1 MRKFGHSAVLAAGF
15 AAVFAAAVPARA
27 AELPLSLQSFGAGKA
42 RSSHELSAAGVA
54 GFSLQPQVAASLGNR
69 SGLFLGENVFTPSFA
84 SSTVL
89 SPNMALD
96 VAKGMD
102 IGTRFSSYDR
112 APSPF
117 LSAVTA
123 PYLDL
128 ANGGRYTGVTLLPS
142 DTVKMR
148 LGASVNSER
157 LDRFSFD
164 PILTSGNLA
173 LSYDP
178 SQTRSLLAGL
188 SWDIS
193 RAIGLDVSG
202 ISAERSGVP
211 MGVANAAALA
221 PRALT
226 NAVNVAARM
235 NLGQGW
241 VTTASFSEG
250 MTQLDQRGGLKADT
264 REQSYAIAIA
274 KHGLFGE
281 DALGLSV
288 SRPSPGMANGF
299 GSLMGGGDLPPLVI
313 GRGQSL
319 GARAPETDF
328 QLGYVTNFLDGAV
341 ALQTNAAYQTN
352 IQGQP
357 GANALSLLSR
367 AKIKF

>member
-1 MRKFGHSAVLAAGF
+1 MRKFGHSAVLAVGF
-15 AAVFAAAVPARA
+15 AVAFAAAVPARA

-42 RSSHELSAAGVA
+42 RSSHELSVDGVA
-54 GFSLQPQVAASLGNR
+54 GFSLQPQVAAALGYR
-69 SGLFLGENVFTPSFA
+69 SGLFAGEPVPAFA

-89 SPNMALD
+89 SPNLALD

-102 IGTRFSSYDR
+102 IGTRFSSYDS

-142 DTVKMR
+142 DDVKLR
-148 LGASVNSER
+148 LGASINSER
-157 LDRFSFD
+157 LDRFRFD

-211 MGVANAAALA
+211 VGVANAAAIA

-226 NAVNVAARM
+226 NAINVAARM

-250 MTQLDQRGGLKADT
+250 MTQLDQRGGLKSDT

-299 GSLMGGGDLPPLVI
+299 NSLMGGGDLPPLVI

>member
-1 MRKFGHSAVLAAGF
+1 MRKLGHSAVLAVGF
-15 AAVFAAAVPARA
+15 AAAFAAAVPARA
-27 AELPLSLQSFGAGKA
+27 AEPPLSLRSFGAGQA
-42 RSSHELSAAGVA
+42 RSSHELSADGLL
-54 GFSLQPQVAASLGNR
+54 LQPQIAAPFANR
-69 SGLFLGENVFTPSFA
+69 SGLFASEPMPAFA
-84 SSTVL
+84 ASTML

-112 APSPF
+112 ALSPF

-142 DTVKMR
+142 DSVKLR

-157 LDRFSFD
+157 LDRFHFD
-164 PILTSGNLA
+164 PLMTSGNLA

-178 SQTRSLLAGL
+178 SQTRSLLGGL

-211 MGVANAAALA
+211 MGVANAAVIA

-226 NAVNVAARM
+226 NAVNVAARV

-288 SRPSPGMANGF
+288 SRPAPGMANGF
-299 GSLMGGGDLPPLVI
+299 SSLMSNGDLPPLVI

-319 GARAPETDF
+319 GGRAAETDF